1 MVRSRASLAAKGT
14 DVLSEEVE
22 ITFGT
27 FSRTL
32 PAGSFERHNAHRFRF
47 RDRTLTVDLF
57 TDGRLEIRGKGL
69 DLSGIGP
76 TLPVTVGLRV
86 GNDSGSTAI
95 TLDAQGKFK
104 L

>member
-14 DVLSEEVE
+14 DVVNEEVQ

-32 PAGSFERHNAHRFRF
+32 PPGSFERHNAHRFRF

-57 TDGRLEIRGKGL
+57 TDGRLEIRGKRL
-69 DLSGIGP
+69 DLSGIDP
-76 TLPVTVGLRV
+76 TLPITVGLRV
-86 GNDSGSTAI
+86 GNDSGSTSI
-95 TLDAQGKFK
+95 MLDGQGKFR